1 MNLVIDNL
9 VRAYRHIGDERIS
22 RLPIYHDKLLV
33 EAVGFQTWEAR
44 LVGILITP
52 WFMNLVLFPGG
63 AEECSDLS
71 AGSATEWEFPS
82 GTYEF
87 RTSVVEGV
95 DVHLSAVLFSN
106 VKAFADQGTARAV
119 AKEVMARLFKESG
132 GLNPTGADRMM
143 AEEGV
148 LSKPVTRR
156 GLLRRLVAVDQSQR

>member
-1 MNLVIDNL
+1 MNRVIDNL

-22 RLPIYHDKLLV
+22 GLPIYHDKLSV
-33 EAVGFQTWEAR
+33 EAVRFQAWEGR
-44 LVGILITP
+44 LVGVLITP

-63 AEECSDLS
+63 GEECPDLS

-82 GTYEF
+82 GTYQF

-95 DVHLSAVLFSN
+95 GVHLSAVLFSN
-106 VKAFADQGTARAV
+106 VKAFADQDTARAV
-119 AKEVMARLFKESG
+119 AREVMTRIFEERA
-132 GLNPTGADRMM
+132 GLNATGANRML

-156 GLLRRLVAVDQSQR
+156 GLLRRLVAVDQS